1 MEEVVVV
8 VEVVTEVLVTEEVG
22 VLVTGVVAIQMDQV
36 MVVVGDLPME
46 EEEVEAAVVVVDH
59 AFATPSR
66 RARASSGTR
75 VASHTMPLRAALAA
89 ARTPEADTGAVAATA
104 EEGADLA
111 ATVEAAVAAT
121 VEAAEEDDTRTM
133 TSCSLHAFMSFKYLL
148 WC

>member
-8 VEVVTEVLVTEEVG
+8 VEVVTEVLVMEEVG

-89 ARTPEADTGAVAATA
+89 ARTPEAVTGAVAAT

-111 ATVEAAVAAT
+111 ATVVVAVAAT
-121 VEAAEEDDTRTM
+121 VEAAEEDDTRAM